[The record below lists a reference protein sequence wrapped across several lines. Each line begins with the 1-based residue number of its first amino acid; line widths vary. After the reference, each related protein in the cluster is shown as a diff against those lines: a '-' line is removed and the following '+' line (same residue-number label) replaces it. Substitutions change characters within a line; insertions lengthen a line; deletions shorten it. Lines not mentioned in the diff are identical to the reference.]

1 METAS
6 RRVRSIYYAIASPTR
21 LEILR
26 ILNAKGPLS
35 YSDLKTLAGF
45 KSKKESGK
53 FAYHLRKLV
62 KQTLISL
69 DRGERKYNI
78 SSLGRLVLNLTRQ
91 VEEQSMLESGK
102 FYVRTSRH
110 TMEEFNPDKIL
121 QSLIREA
128 GMPVELAKRIT
139 DEAEARISKFQTA
152 YLTAPLIR
160 EIVNV
165 LLLEHGYEEYRHKLT
180 RLGLPVFDVTEL
192 VSKASKAKEGLC
204 TVLWQ
209 TAKSVFSEYLL
220 LAQLPR
226 DVSDAHLSGDIHL
239 SDIGFW
245 GLMPDAFFMDLSS
258 LNINEIKLGKLSTI
272 QRLGS
277 PSNIEEAMNELMI
290 LTSFLSLEIR
300 SEITYGNFLKYIGEH
315 AKGKSQKEI
324 KDEILKTF
332 FSISSTLNISYNRPK
347 VAININPYSSDLEA
361 DLNNSITMATLDAY
375 KDYSDSVPLP
385 QIGLVIV
392 LDRAPDKEQVE
403 RIASIVNSGGC
414 ISVSTQHD
422 LIRSYNGLKNFSSSI
437 KHEIDNFGLIN
448 SLSLN
453 LPRLSYESN
462 KDETYFRAKMAMLLQ
477 LSINALTKRRKM
489 IDEMINKGLL
499 PLMAQNRDV
508 ISIDYMPAVVNLV
521 GLNEAIMNLIDEKT
535 KQQERK
541 AIIEKVIGT
550 AIRFIDE
557 KVIKQ
562 EEKTGI
568 AILQSDSAERFYSL
582 DLEKYGKSVVIS
594 KDGKNAYSQVPWI
607 QSKDLYDEG
616 LLSELN
622 YLSKNL
628 NGGFSTIIDIP
639 TKADM
644 DLIEKTIL
652 EAIGKLDH
660 FKLNKKIA
668 ICKNCGAKF
677 SIEFERCKVC
687 KSTALTHHSTA
698 YL

>member
-1 METAS
+1 METTS

-21 LEILR
+21 LDILR

-35 YSDLKTLAGF
+35 YSDLKTLTGF

-69 DRGERKYNI
+69 DRSERKYNI
-78 SSLGRLVLNLTRQ
+78 SSLGRLILNLTRQ

-102 FYVRTSRH
+102 FYVRTSSH
-110 TMEEFNPDKIL
+110 TIEEFNPDKIL

-139 DEAEARISKFQTA
+139 DEAETRISKFQTT

-192 VSKASKAKEGLC
+192 ISKASKSREGLC
-204 TVLWQ
+204 TVFGQ

-220 LAQLPR
+220 LTQLPR

-239 SDIGFW
+239 SDIGCW
-245 GLMPDAFFMDLSS
+245 GLMPDTLFMDLSS
-258 LNINEIKLGKLSTI
+258 LNNNEIKLGKLSTI
-272 QRLGS
+272 QRLFP
-277 PSNIEEAMNELMI
+277 PSNIEEAMNELII

-300 SEITYGNFLKYIGEH
+300 SEIVYENFLKYIGEY

-324 KDEILKTF
+324 KEAILKTLF
-332 FSISSTLNISYNRPK
+332 LISSTLTTSYNKPR
-347 VAININPYSSDLEA
+347 VAININLYSNDLEE
-361 DLNNSITMATLDAY
+361 DLKNSLMTTTLDAY
-375 KDYSDSVPLP
+375 KDYSNNVSLP
-385 QIGLVIV
+385 RIGLVIL
-392 LDRAPDKEQVE
+392 LDKVPDKEQIKQ
-403 RIASIVNSGGC
+403 IASIVNSGGC
-414 ISVSTQHD
+414 ISISTQRD
-422 LIRSYNGLKNFSSSI
+422 LILSYNGLKKLSLDMEHKIENFS
-437 KHEIDNFGLIN
+437 LIH

-477 LSINALTKRRKM
+477 LSINALNKRRKM
-489 IDEMINKGLL
+489 IEEMINKGLL
-499 PLMAQNRDV
+499 LLIAQNPNI
-508 ISIDYMPAVVNLV
+508 ISTDYMPAVINLV
-521 GLNEAIMNLIDEKT
+521 GLNEAVMNLIDEKAE
-535 KQQERK
+535 QQERK
-541 AIIEKVIGT
+541 IIIEKVIKT
-550 AIRFIDE
+550 ATKFIDE
-557 KVIKQ
+557 KIIKR

-568 AILQSDSAERFYSL
+568 AILQSDSAERFYNL
-582 DLEKYGKSVVIS
+582 DLEKYGKSVVIT
-594 KDGKNAYSQVPWI
+594 KDGKNVYSQVPWI
-607 QSKDLYDEG
+607 KSVDLNNEE
-616 LLSELN
+616 LLNELN

-639 TKADM
+639 IKADV
-644 DLIEKTIL
+644 DFIEKTIS
-652 EAIGKLDH
+652 EAIGKLDY
-660 FKLNKKIA
+660 FKLSKEIV

-677 SIEFERCKVC
+677 STEVERCEVC
-687 KSTALTHHSTA
+687 KSIALAYYPTACL
-698 YL
+698 